1 MNQPNMCTMST
12 KFRGVLKKSRL
23 VLDTK
28 PPLDLTV
35 VKYLLIAL
43 KWKREPHKVHDFTQK
58 DKQKTHS
65 KGVMNGLS
73 PS

>member
-1 MNQPNMCTMST
+1 MCTMST

-43 KWKREPHKVHDFTQK
+43 KWKREPHKVHEFTQK

>member
-12 KFRGVLKKSRL
+12 TFHGVLKKSRL

-28 PPLDLTV
+28 SPLDVTV
-35 VKYLLIAL
+35 VKYLLIAI
-43 KWKREPHKVHDFTQK
+43 KWKREPHKVHEFTQK
-58 DKQKTHS
+58 DKEKTQ